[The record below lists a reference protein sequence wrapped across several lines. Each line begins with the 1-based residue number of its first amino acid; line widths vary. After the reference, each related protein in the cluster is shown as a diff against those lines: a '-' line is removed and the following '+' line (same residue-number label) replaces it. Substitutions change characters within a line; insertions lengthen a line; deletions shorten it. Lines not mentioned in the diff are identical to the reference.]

1 MNIAMILIGGLIFLS
16 FPVIVLQK
24 IKKMKQENTDEAK
37 KKLNLFLICMM
48 PADFADAFGACRI
61 FRDIIERR
69 RRERVCG
76 LHIGNSGRIFI
87 LITEQGYVQTVSQ

>member
-24 IKKMKQENTDEAK
+24 IKKTKQEDTYEAK

-48 PADFADAFGACRI
+48 PVPVIAIVLILLGLKAFI
-61 FRDIIERR
+61 
-69 RRERVCG
+69 
-76 LHIGNSGRIFI
+76 
-87 LITEQGYVQTVSQ
+87 